1 MLIDAQTF
9 ELTKDRIMARR
20 REVHIPD
27 MGSVNAYEV
36 LRLSRRHER

>member
-9 ELTKDRIMARR
+9 ALVKDRIMARR
-20 REVHIPD
+20 QEVQIPD
-27 MGSVNAYEV
+27 MGAVTAYEV